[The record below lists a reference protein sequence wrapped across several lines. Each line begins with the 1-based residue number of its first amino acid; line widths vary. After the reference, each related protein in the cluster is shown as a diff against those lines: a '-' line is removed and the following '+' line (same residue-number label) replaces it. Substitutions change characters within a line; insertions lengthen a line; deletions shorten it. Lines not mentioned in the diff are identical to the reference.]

1 MAQPSSRAELKDYC
15 LKQLGKPVLEINVDD
30 DQIDNLIDDAIQYFH
45 ERHYDGIDRVFLK
58 HKLTPATKNIL
69 KQSGPVGSSTT
80 SPNVVGAGVTS
91 LTYVEGVNYLPL
103 PDSIIGVN
111 NILKIN
117 STNTAS
123 AGLFNIKYQLFL
135 NDVYY
140 YGALD
145 LLNYSMVKRYLED
158 LDYLLNPHAQIR
170 FNKLNHKLYLDID
183 WKEVSDNDYVIID
196 CYRIVNPGDAPRL
209 YNDWWLKK
217 YLTALIK
224 KQWGQNMIKF
234 NGVQLPGGVQLN
246 GRQIYDDGVSEVEKL
261 EQQLKNEY
269 ELPPLDLIG
278 WYVTTQFLFFTRISE
293 WAKTYSRS
301 NQRTT

>member
-1 MAQPSSRAELKDYC
+1 MAQPSSREELKEYC

-58 HKLTPATKNIL
+58 HRLTPATKTTL
-69 KQSGPVGSSTT
+69 SESGPVGSATT
-80 SPNVVGAGVTS
+80 SPTVVGAGLTS

-117 STNTAS
+117 SSTVS
-123 AGLFNIKYQLFL
+123 DGLFNIKYQLFL

-145 LLNYSMVKRYLED
+145 LLNYAMVKRYLED
-158 LDYLLNPHAQIR
+158 LDFLLNPHAQIR

-183 WKEVSDNDYVIID
+183 WSEVGENEYVIID
-196 CYRIVNPGDAPRL
+196 CYRIVDPSDAPKL

-234 NGVQLPGGVQLN
+234 NGVLLPGGVQLN
-246 GRQIYDDGVSEVEKL
+246 GRQIYDDGVAEIEKL
-261 EQQLKNEY
+261 EQQLKDEY
-269 ELPPLDLIG
+269 ELPPFDLIG
-278 WYVTTQFLFFTRISE
+278 
-293 WAKTYSRS
+293 
-301 NQRTT
+301 

>member
-30 DQIDNLIDDAIQYFH
+30 DQIDNLIDDAIQYYH

-58 HKLTPATKNIL
+58 HKLTPTEKGIL
-69 KQSGPVGSSTT
+69 GTTSGLSTTTSAPTVGS
-80 SPNVVGAGVTS
+80 GVTS
-91 LTYVEGVNYLPL
+91 MNYIEGVNYLPL

-117 STNTAS
+117 SSTVS
-123 AGLFNIKYQLFL
+123 DGLFNIKYQLFL

-145 LLNYSMVKRYLED
+145 LLNYAMVKRYLED
-158 LDYLLNPHAQIR
+158 LDWLLNPHAQIR
-170 FNKLNHKLYLDID
+170 FNKKNHKLYLDID
-183 WKEVSDNDYVIID
+183 WQQVNENEYVIID
-196 CYRIVNPGDAPRL
+196 CYRIVDPADAPKL

-234 NGVQLPGGVQLN
+234 NGVLLPGGVQLN
-246 GRQIYDDGVSEVEKL
+246 GRQIYEDGVAEVEKM
-261 EQQLKNEY
+261 EQQLKDEY
-269 ELPPLDLIG
+269 ELPPMDLIG
-278 WYVTTQFLFFTRISE
+278 
-293 WAKTYSRS
+293 
-301 NQRTT
+301 